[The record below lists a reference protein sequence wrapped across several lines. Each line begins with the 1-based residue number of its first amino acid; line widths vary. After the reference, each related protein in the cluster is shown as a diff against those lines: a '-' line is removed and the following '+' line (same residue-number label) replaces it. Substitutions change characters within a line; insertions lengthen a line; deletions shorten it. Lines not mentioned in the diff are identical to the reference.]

1 MPPSPAHA
9 ASIARY
15 FWLVCIGYG
24 IDVAS
29 YVGLVQLGA
38 HLYAA
43 YVASFAV
50 GTVCNVLLLR
60 RFFAAGR
67 HSFGKDLAA
76 TFASNGLVILL
87 AMAVYI
93 ALMQLLGLHHLLAKI
108 LSNAGSFLANYYIR
122 KRYF

>member
-1 MPPSPAHA
+1 M
-9 ASIARY
+9 ARY

-29 YVGLVQLGA
+29 YIGLVNLGA

-43 YVASFAV
+43 YVASFAI

-60 RFFAAGR
+60 RYFAPGR
-67 HSFGKDLAA
+67 HAFGKDLAA

-93 ALMQLLGLHHLLAKI
+93 ALMQLLNVHHLLAKI
-108 LSNAGSFLANYYIR
+108 LSNAGSFLANYYVR
-122 KRYF
+122 RRYF